1 MLFKSVTINFKAFHS
16 LAFLLPLNGPHTYI
30 DTFSYTHIYTRI
42 HTTTHMHT
50 NKQVY
55 TFTHMHYHR
64 RFLSPTHTHTH
75 THTQRHCTTISH
87 AYRTQFSYLCRCRLI
102 FLSGKYLLP
111 FYLESTHL
119 SGSISK
125 VASSQ
130 RSFSLKKPCFLNT
143 LNTLFW
149 KYNPCVLLS
158 Q

>member
-30 DTFSYTHIYTRI
+30 DTFSYTHIYTHI

-50 NKQVY
+50 NKEAY

-64 RFLSPTHTHTH
+64 SFLSPTHTHTH
-75 THTQRHCTTISH
+75 THRHYTTISH

-158 Q
+158 

>member
-30 DTFSYTHIYTRI
+30 DTFSYTHIYTHI

-50 NKQVY
+50 NKEAY

-64 RFLSPTHTHTH
+64 SFLSPTHTNTH
-75 THTQRHCTTISH
+75 THRHYTTISH

-102 FLSGKYLLP
+102 FLSGKCLLP

-130 RSFSLKKPCFLNT
+130 KSFSLKKQCFLNT

-158 Q
+158 